1 MKKSKRSLGRKIVNI
16 ILTILLVVTVF
27 LLFIGLLFGIYVA
40 AATQREIDESIFDLL
55 SRNTASKI
63 YYYKSESDREAGI
76 ATELEGQELYG
87 GYRCLPVGYADLPR
101 DLIEAFVSIEDKRF
115 FSHSG
120 VDWYRTAGATLNYLL
135 SFEDEFGGS
144 TITQQLIKN
153 VTERDENTLERKLQ
167 EILWALD
174 LETKMS
180 KEEILQNYLNVIN
193 LSNGCYGVGAA
204 AEYYFSK
211 SVSELSLLECASI
224 AAITN
229 NPSYYDLRRNPE
241 NNRKRAELILAQM
254 LDQGYITSDEYDDAI
269 NREVVLNISADEAD
283 RVNLW
288 YVDMVIEDVIN
299 SLINEKGYTRSI
311 ANMMLY
317 RGGLKIYTAMDLEVQ
332 NILER
337 YYSDLSNFN
346 IKSLDG
352 DLQSSMI
359 IIDPYSGDV
368 LGVAGAIGQKKA
380 NRIQNFATGTV
391 RPAGSVI
398 KPLSVYA
405 PALED
410 DIISWSSVY
419 DDVPVK
425 FTGERTLS
433 PWPENANRVYR
444 GLTDINYAIENSVNT
459 VTVRVLEDLGLSRS
473 FDFLHD
479 TLSMKSIID
488 VQRAADGRLLSDRDY
503 AALALGQFN
512 YGVSV
517 REIVNA
523 YSIFV
528 NKGVYSEGRSFY
540 KVTDELGN
548 IIVENKYSGR
558 VALSEE
564 NAAIMTELLRNVV
577 KNGTA
582 SAITLD
588 TQVACAGKTGTTQNN
603 FDRWFIGYTPYC
615 VGGVWYGYEYPK
627 TLDSSSNGICVKIWD
642 EVMKKV
648 HARYIS
654 RGLPR
659 DFEECSEIYEAE
671 YCKDSGKLMS
681 EACRRDPRGDRSAIG
696 YFEKGEEPSEKCDVH
711 VLVPY
716 DKAEG
721 GIASDD
727 CFAADVDYVGLIKVE
742 RSFPQQVYVSDAQYV
757 WRELPPNVMPETAP
771 SLAYF
776 NNILDSD
783 EYCGISYGEQ
793 QYNRYCRA
801 HFDYEKWR
809 KQHQMRE

>member
-87 GYRCLPVGYADLPR
+87 GYRCSPVEYADLPR

-288 YVDMVIEDVIN
+288 YVDMVIEDVIS
-299 SLINEKGYTRSI
+299 SLMNEKGYTRSI

-346 IKSLDG
+346 VKSLEG
-352 DLQSSMI
+352 DLQSAMI

-368 LGVAGAIGQKKA
+368 LGVAGAIGQKNA

-405 PALED
+405 P
-410 DIISWSSVY
+410 
-419 DDVPVK
+419 
-425 FTGERTLS
+425 G
-433 PWPENANRVYR
+433 
-444 GLTDINYAIENSVNT
+444 IENNVILFG
-459 VTVRVLEDLGLSRS
+459 RIR
-473 FDFLHD
+473 
-479 TLSMKSIID
+479 KS
-488 VQRAADGRLLSDRDY
+488 
-503 AALALGQFN
+503 
-512 YGVSV
+512 
-517 REIVNA
+517 
-523 YSIFV
+523 
-528 NKGVYSEGRSFY
+528 
-540 KVTDELGN
+540 
-548 IIVENKYSGR
+548 
-558 VALSEE
+558 
-564 NAAIMTELLRNVV
+564 
-577 KNGTA
+577 
-582 SAITLD
+582 
-588 TQVACAGKTGTTQNN
+588 
-603 FDRWFIGYTPYC
+603 
-615 VGGVWYGYEYPK
+615 
-627 TLDSSSNGICVKIWD
+627 
-642 EVMKKV
+642 
-648 HARYIS
+648 
-654 RGLPR
+654 
-659 DFEECSEIYEAE
+659 
-671 YCKDSGKLMS
+671 
-681 EACRRDPRGDRSAIG
+681 
-696 YFEKGEEPSEKCDVH
+696 
-711 VLVPY
+711 
-716 DKAEG
+716 
-721 GIASDD
+721 
-727 CFAADVDYVGLIKVE
+727 
-742 RSFPQQVYVSDAQYV
+742 
-757 WRELPPNVMPETAP
+757 
-771 SLAYF
+771 
-776 NNILDSD
+776 
-783 EYCGISYGEQ
+783 
-793 QYNRYCRA
+793 
-801 HFDYEKWR
+801 
-809 KQHQMRE
+809 